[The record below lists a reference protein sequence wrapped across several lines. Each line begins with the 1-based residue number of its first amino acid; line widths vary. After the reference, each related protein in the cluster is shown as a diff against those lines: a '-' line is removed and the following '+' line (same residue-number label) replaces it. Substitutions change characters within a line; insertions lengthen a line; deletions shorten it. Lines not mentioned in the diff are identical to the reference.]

1 MLYEKADFF
10 AACLYLLFSNHLYS
24 QNAGHER
31 IFYSSYR
38 PEGWDILI
46 SKDSG
51 ASFEPFAEHPALD
64 YDAAISPDGRWIVF
78 TSERSGN
85 PKLFISPVDEREE
98 PRLLVESESMQDQ
111 VSFSPDGKWIAF
123 VSTHEGNAD
132 IYLLPFQPHTTQ
144 SLEAAL
150 NLTNNSGGDFRPA
163 FSPDGSKI
171 AFSSDRDHPITSHK
185 QFVFAMH
192 RKGNIYLTDPEGA
205 PATRLTTT
213 DGWDGSPCWS
223 STGDE
228 IYFYSERE
236 QQGKYRIF
244 SMRADGTEPKALT
257 PEGTQAVS
265 PVPLPNN
272 RMAFTSWYEAADGA
286 PNFRLL
292 ALNRNTGE
300 VDSLSYGH
308 ANLFNLQASQEG
320 KLLVCHGNPE
330 PAERA
335 ENVGGFGGQLLVKGA
350 PQIMQVADR
359 TTELYGVRR
368 TFVAPANPTASE
380 VVFAHMAVRSPTDA
394 FTGWGYAF
402 LVVPIFLIGM
412 FILGLV
418 RAIRERSK
426 VKPWR
431 YLLLSLGSLILA
443 TVVIAILVYPVSFM
457 SKPLAS
463 VRGYFFVGFFLSA
476 LVLWLSFRSYQKAKR
491 AGKLKWRVRK
501 LMVLNLLIFSF
512 GIFYIALLLHRFI
525 NIPVD
530 FYQVNYVDNSIKHLF
545 RLKEVEHY
553 HPVNSLILDLKY
565 SPDGSAFLFSIGN
578 FRSDPYNQG
587 DIWKVDRR
595 TMKKTKL
602 SDSDYNDGFGEYS
615 KNGKQM
621 VFRSGRTGFFDIY
634 LQEGDSLLN
643 LTRDEARDN
652 FPTISPDG
660 NAIAFCSDREGTLIE
675 QRIKTVD
682 IYLITKGPDGSW
694 SQPRR
699 ITSGKGQE
707 AHPHFSPDN
716 EWLIYTSE
724 EGGINDEQP
733 LVQNYMFNPQMY
745 GELYAINLKD
755 STKIRIT
762 HNKWEDGAPLW
773 LQPLKGEFT
782 VAVE

>member
-1 MLYEKADFF
+1 MNRLIFTVV
-10 AACLYLLFSNHLYS
+10 CLCLLSSNYLYS
-24 QNAGHER
+24 QVAGHER

-38 PEGWDILI
+38 PEGWDILL
-46 SKDSG
+46 SKDGG
-51 ASFEPFAEHPALD
+51 ASFQLFAEHPALE
-64 YDAAISPDGRWIVF
+64 YDAAISPDGKWVVF

-85 PKLFISPVDEREE
+85 PKLFISPVDGREE
-98 PRLLVESESMQDQ
+98 PRLLIESESMQDQ

-144 SLEAAL
+144 SLDAAL
-150 NLTNNSGGDFRPA
+150 NLTNHPGGDFRPA
-163 FSPDGSKI
+163 FSPEGSKV

-192 RKGNIYLTDPEGA
+192 WKGNIYLTDLKGA
-205 PATRLTTT
+205 PATRLTKT

-223 STGDE
+223 ATGDE
-228 IYFYSERE
+228 IYFYSERDQAE
-236 QQGKYRIF
+236 KYRIY
-244 SMRADGTEPKALT
+244 SMRADGTDQRALT

-272 RMAFTSWYEAADGA
+272 RLAFTSWFEAANA
-286 PNFRLL
+286 VRNFRLL
-292 ALNRNTGE
+292 VLNRNTGQI
-300 VDSLSYGH
+300 DSLSYGH

-320 KLLVCHGNPE
+320 KLLVCHGNIE
-330 PAERA
+330 PGERA
-335 ENVGGFGGQLLVKGA
+335 ENIGGFSGQLLVRGA
-350 PQIMQVADR
+350 PQIIQFADR

-368 TFVAPANPTASE
+368 AFVAPANPSASE
-380 VVFAHMAVRSPTDA
+380 VVFAHVAVESPADVL
-394 FTGWGYAF
+394 TGWAYAF
-402 LVVPIFLIGM
+402 LIVPVFLIGM
-412 FILGLV
+412 FIFGLV

-426 VKPWR
+426 VSPWR
-431 YLLLSLGSLILA
+431 YLLLSLGSLTLA
-443 TVVIAILVYPVSFM
+443 IVVVAVLVYPVAFM

-463 VRGYFFVGFFLSA
+463 VREYIFIGFA
-476 LVLWLSFRSYQKAKR
+476 LFIIVLWLTFRSYQKAQH

-501 LMVLNLLIFSF
+501 LMVLNLAVTSF
-512 GIFYIALLLHRFI
+512 GILYIALLLNLFI
-525 NIPVD
+525 YVPVD

-545 RLKEVEHY
+545 RLEEVEQY
-553 HPVNSLILDLKY
+553 HPANSLILDLKY

-578 FRSDPYNQG
+578 FRADPYNQG
-587 DIWKVDRR
+587 DIWRVDRKTLKR
-595 TMKKTKL
+595 TKL
-602 SDSDYNDGFGEYS
+602 SDSDFNDGFGEYS
-615 KNGKQM
+615 RNGKQM
-621 VFRSGRTGFFDIY
+621 VFRSGRTGFFDIF

-643 LTRDEARDN
+643 LTKDEARDN
-652 FPTISPDG
+652 FPAISPDG

-675 QRIKTVD
+675 QRTKTVD
-682 IYLITKGPDGSW
+682 IYLITKNNDGSW

-699 ITSGKGQE
+699 ITSERGQE

-773 LQPLKGEFT
+773 LQPLKGQYR
-782 VAVE
+782 VAVD